1 MTSSSGEDPS
11 AALVALG
18 GVCRQRLCPGRSL
31 HTHTRMHAHP
41 GAWQGSR
48 MCLGRV
54 SCPLELCRKDWD
66 TLRSLR
72 VPLHLKGS
80 SPSASAARSAFLAA
94 PGQRCP
100 GPAPRRGFLCIPS
113 ASGDAGNLPPLH
125 HCHSRT
131 ARPRHTPLTR
141 AAPAVLTPLHLTP
154 IFFCLLFSLS
164 VTHGCFCSAPRR
176 HRERAQLPL
185 L

>member
-54 SCPLELCRKDWD
+54 SCPLELCRKDRD

-94 PGQRCP
+94 LPRA
-100 GPAPRRGFLCIPS
+100 GPAPGF
-113 ASGDAGNLPPLH
+113 PLH
-125 HCHSRT
+125 PVRLRRCGKSPPAPSLPLPDRTPPSHPPDTGRPCCSNTAAFNTHFLLPLVLSLGHSR
-131 ARPRHTPLTR
+131 LLLLG
-141 AAPAVLTPLHLTP
+141 PA
-154 IFFCLLFSLS
+154 
-164 VTHGCFCSAPRR
+164 
-176 HRERAQLPL
+176 
-185 L
+185 